1 MEKNIFEIATRKKLR
16 FPYNGVISV
25 EDLWQ
30 LPLAKLDGI
39 YKVLNAELKQSS
51 EESLLE
57 TKTAKDEELE
67 IKIELIKHIVKTKQ
81 DELNAVKDAKVKK
94 EEKEKLLS
102 ILDKKENE
110 ALEAL
115 SPDEIR
121 KRIAEL

>member
-1 MEKNIFEIATRKKLR
+1 MEKNLFEIATRGKLR
-16 FPYNGVISV
+16 FPYNGVVSV

-30 LPLAKLDGI
+30 LPLTKLDGI
-39 YKVLNAELKQSS
+39 YKTLNAEAKQTK

-67 IKIELIKHIVKTKQ
+67 VKIEIIKHIVKTKQ
-81 DELNAVKDAKVKK
+81 DEAKALKDAASKK
-94 EEKEKLLS
+94 EEKQKLLN
-102 ILDKKENE
+102 ILDRKENE

-115 SPDEIR
+115 SPEEIK